1 MLNTTN
7 WVKYPFTVNGVDFI
21 SMLDPKGSFY
31 SRVEQLP
38 EGVLTNWHSS
48 MINDLIGDVANMSKE
63 KLQARLDEVNDGATQ
78 AILALA

>member
-7 WVKYPFTVNGVDFI
+7 WVKYPFTVNGVDFV

-31 SRVEQLP
+31 PQVEKLP
-38 EGVLTNWHSS
+38 EGALTNWHSS
-48 MINDLIGDVANMSKE
+48 MINNLIGDVANMSKE
-63 KLQARLDEVNDGATQ
+63 KLQARIDEVNDGATQ

>member
-31 SRVEQLP
+31 PQIEKLS
-38 EGVLTNWHSS
+38 EGVLTNWYGS
-48 MINDLIGDVANMSKE
+48 MINDLIGDVTNMSKD

>member
-31 SRVEQLP
+31 PQVERLS
-38 EGVLTNWHSS
+38 EGVLINWYNS
-48 MINDLIGDVANMSKE
+48 MINDLIGDVTNMPKD